1 MNLLRTIHKEGKFYP
16 SLHVEMTYR
25 KHKMTTK
32 QSKQRLELNCREDVT
47 MNSIAD
53 EVKYLYDHTEL
64 VLFQWLEDYP
74 KDERQL
80 QALQLVAEAGQ
91 ILYAAC
97 INLGFEMNNGNNRYG
112 RKNKRTKVA

>member
-1 MNLLRTIHKEGKFYP
+1 
-16 SLHVEMTYR
+16 
-25 KHKMTTK
+25 MTTK
-32 QSKQRLELNCREDVT
+32 QNKQRLELNCREDAT

-53 EVKYLYDHTEL
+53 EVKCLHDHNEL

-80 QALQLVAEAGQ
+80 QALRLVAEAGQ

-97 INLGFEMNNGNNRYG
+97 INLGFEMNNGDNRYG
-112 RKNKRTKVA
+112 RKNKRSHAA

>member
-1 MNLLRTIHKEGKFYP
+1 
-16 SLHVEMTYR
+16 
-25 KHKMTTK
+25 MTTK
-32 QSKQRLELNCREDVT
+32 QNKQQPELNYREDVS

-53 EVKYLYDHTEL
+53 EVKYLHDKNEL

-80 QALQLVAEAGQ
+80 QALRLVAEAGQ

-97 INLGFEMNNGNNRYG
+97 INLGFDMNNGDNRFG
-112 RKNKRTKVA
+112 RKNKRINTA